1 MADRFTLGLLIGPI
15 VPLPVPKALIDSL
28 ESAQVTIAS
37 GQKSGFQLVFT
48 TAKGSQIL
56 DTLLPAGY
64 FDPPARVILTV
75 NINGSSTVVMD
86 GVITRHELAPSNDP
100 GQSKLTLTGEDLT
113 RMMDLIDLTGFPFP
127 AMPAEAR
134 IMLMIAKYAPYG
146 ILPLVMP
153 SVLLD
158 FPNPLKQIP
167 GQQGTDLA
175 YINMLAEK
183 VGYVFYIDPGPL
195 PGMNVAYWGPEIKVG
210 PPQPAL
216 TVNGDGSSNVESLS
230 FAFDSFAKTLW
241 VVVIQEPTTRIP
253 IPIPVPDVNPIQPP
267 LGLRPPLPMQIKPIR
282 GIANFS
288 LLQAAGIALAKAA
301 QTADVISGQGSLDVL
316 RYGRV
321 LSARRLVG
329 VRGAGLAYDGLWFVK
344 SVTHSIKRGEYKQNF
359 TLSRNA
365 FIPFSQEVPA

>member
-1 MADRFTLGLLIGPI
+1 
-15 VPLPVPKALIDSL
+15 
-28 ESAQVTIAS
+28 
-37 GQKSGFQLVFT
+37 VFT
-48 TAKGSQIL
+48 TSKGSPIL
-56 DTLLPAGY
+56 TTLLPAGY

-75 NINGSSTVVMD
+75 SVNGSSTVVMD

-158 FPNPLKQIP
+158 FPNPLKEIP

-183 VGYVFYIDPGPL
+183 VGYVFYIDPGPV

-216 TVNGDGSSNVESLS
+216 TVNGDGASNVESLS
-230 FAFDSFAKTLW
+230 FAFDAFAKTLW
-241 VVVIQEPTTRIP
+241 VVIIQEPTTRIP
-253 IPIPVPDVNPIQPP
+253 IPIPVPDVNPLQPP

-282 GIANFS
+282 GIANLS
-288 LLQAAGIALAKAA
+288 LIQAAGIALAKAA

-321 LSARRLVG
+321 LKARSLVG

-344 SVTHSIKRGEYKQNF
+344 SVTHAIKRGEYKQNF

>member
-1 MADRFTLGLLIGPI
+1 VADRFTLGLLIGPV
-15 VPLPVPKALIDSL
+15 VPLPVPKVLIDSL
-28 ESAQVTIAS
+28 ESAQVTISS
-37 GQKSGFQLVFT
+37 GQKSGFQLVFS
-48 TAKGSQIL
+48 TAKGSPIL
-56 DTLLPAGY
+56 TTLLPAGY

-75 NINGSSTVVMD
+75 TVNGSPTVLMD

-100 GQSKLTLTGEDLT
+100 GQSKVTLTGEDLT
-113 RMMDLIDLTGFPFP
+113 RMMDLIDFTGFPFP

-134 IMLMIAKYAPYG
+134 ITLMVAKYAPYG
-146 ILPLVMP
+146 IVPLVMP

-167 GQQGTDLA
+167 SQQGTDLA
-175 YINMLAEK
+175 YITMLANA

-210 PPQPAL
+210 IPQPAL
-216 TVNGDGSSNVESLS
+216 AINSDGSSNVESLTFS
-230 FAFDSFAKTLW
+230 FDSFAKTLW
-241 VVVIQEPTTRIP
+241 VVIIQEPTTRIP

-282 GIANFS
+282 GLANFS
-288 LLQAAGIALAKAA
+288 PLQAAGIALAKAA
-301 QTADVISGQGSLDVL
+301 QTADVITGQGTLDVL

-321 LSARRLVG
+321 LRARQLVG
-329 VRGAGLAYDGLWFVK
+329 VRGAGFAYDGFYYVK

-359 TLSRNA
+359 SLTRNA
-365 FIPFSQEVPA
+365 FIPFTQEVPA

>member
-1 MADRFTLGLLIGPI
+1 MADRFTLGLLIGPV

-37 GQKSGFQLVFT
+37 GQKSGFQLVFS
-48 TAKGSQIL
+48 TAKGSLIL
-56 DTLLPAGY
+56 GTLLPAGY

-75 NINGSSTVVMD
+75 SVNGSSTVVMD

-175 YINMLAEK
+175 YINMLAET

-267 LGLRPPLPMQIKPIR
+267 LGLRSPFPMQIKPIR

-288 LLQAAGIALAKAA
+288 PLQAAGIAIAKAA

>member
-1 MADRFTLGLLIGPI
+1 VADRFTLGLLIGPVI
-15 VPLPVPKALIDSL
+15 PLPVPQVLIDSL
-28 ESAQVTIAS
+28 ESAQVTISS
-37 GQKSGFQLVFT
+37 GQKSGFQVAFS
-48 TAKGSQIL
+48 TAKGSPIL
-56 DTLLPAGY
+56 TTLLPSGY
-64 FDPPARVILTV
+64 FDPPARLILTV
-75 NINGSSTVVMD
+75 AVNGSPTVLMD
-86 GVITRHELAPSNDP
+86 GVITRHELAPSSDP

-134 IMLMIAKYAPYG
+134 IMLMIAKYAMYG
-146 ILPLVMP
+146 IVPLVMP

-158 FPNPLKQIP
+158 FPNPLKEIP

-195 PGMNVAYWGPEIKVG
+195 PGMNVAYWGPEIKTG

-216 TVNGDGSSNVESLS
+216 TVDSDGATNVESLS
-230 FAFDSFAKTLW
+230 FSFDTFAKTLW
-241 VVVIQEPTTRIP
+241 VVIIQEPTTRIP
-253 IPIPVPDVNPIQPP
+253 IPIPVPDVNPLQPP
-267 LGLRPPLPMQIKPIR
+267 LGLRPPIPMQIKPIR

-288 LLQAAGIALAKAA
+288 LIQAAGIALAKAA
-301 QTADVISGQGSLDVL
+301 QTADVISGSGTLDVL

-321 LSARRLVG
+321 LKARQLVG
-329 VRGAGLAYDGLWFVK
+329 VRGAGLAYDGFYFVK

-359 TLSRNA
+359 SLSRNA

>member
-15 VPLPVPKALIDSL
+15 VPLPVPKALIESL
-28 ESAQVTIAS
+28 ESAQVTVAS

-48 TAKGSQIL
+48 TSKGSPIL
-56 DTLLPAGY
+56 TTLLPAGY

-75 NINGSSTVVMD
+75 SVNGSSTVVMD
-86 GVITRHELAPSNDP
+86 GVITRHELAPSNEP

-175 YINMLAEK
+175 YINMLAET
-183 VGYVFYIDPGPL
+183 VGYVFYIDPGPV

-210 PPQPAL
+210 APQPAL

-230 FAFDSFAKTLW
+230 FAFDAFAKTLW
-241 VVVIQEPTTRIP
+241 VVIIQEPTTRIP
-253 IPIPVPDVNPIQPP
+253 IPIPVPDVNPLQPP
-267 LGLRPPLPMQIKPIR
+267 LGVRSPFPMQIKPIR

-288 LLQAAGIALAKAA
+288 PIQAAGIAIAKAA

-316 RYGRV
+316 RYGRP
-321 LSARRLVG
+321 LRARSLVG
-329 VRGAGLAYDGLWFVK
+329 VRGAGLAYDGLWYVK
-344 SVTHSIKRGEYKQNF
+344 SVTHAIKRGEYKQNF

>member
-15 VPLPVPKALIDSL
+15 IPLPVPQVLIDSL
-28 ESAQVTIAS
+28 ESAQVTVSS
-37 GQKSGFQLVFT
+37 GQKSGFQLVFS
-48 TAKGSQIL
+48 TAKGSPIL
-56 DTLLPAGY
+56 TTLLPAGY

-75 NINGSSTVVMD
+75 AVNGSPSVLMD
-86 GVITRHELAPSNDP
+86 GVITRHELAPSGDP

-134 IMLMIAKYAPYG
+134 IMLMIAKYAMYG
-146 ILPLVMP
+146 IVPLVMP

-158 FPNPLKQIP
+158 FPNPLKEIP

-175 YINMLAEK
+175 YINMLADK
-183 VGYVFYIDPGPL
+183 VGYVFYIDPGPI
-195 PGMNVAYWGPEIKVG
+195 PGVNVAYWGPEIKVG
-210 PPQPAL
+210 IPQPAL
-216 TVNGDGSSNVESLS
+216 TVDSDGASNVETLS
-230 FAFDSFAKTLW
+230 FSFDTFAKTLW
-241 VVVIQEPTTRIP
+241 VVVIQEPTSRIP
-253 IPIPVPDVNPIQPP
+253 IPIPVPDVNPLQPP

-288 LLQAAGIALAKAA
+288 PLQAAGIALAKAA
-301 QTADVISGQGSLDVL
+301 QTADVISGSGTLDVL

-321 LSARRLVG
+321 LKARQLVG
-329 VRGAGLAYDGLWFVK
+329 VRGAGFAYDGFYFVK

-359 TLSRNA
+359 SLSRNA
-365 FIPFSQEVPA
+365 FMPFSQEVPA

>member
-15 VPLPVPKALIDSL
+15 VPLPVPKALIESL

-48 TAKGSQIL
+48 TSKGSPIL
-56 DTLLPAGY
+56 TTLLPAGY

-75 NINGSSTVVMD
+75 SVNGSSTVVMD

-158 FPNPLKQIP
+158 FPNPLKEIP

-183 VGYVFYIDPGPL
+183 VGYVFYIDPGPV

-216 TVNGDGSSNVESLS
+216 TVNGDGASNVESLS
-230 FAFDSFAKTLW
+230 FAFDAFAKTLW
-241 VVVIQEPTTRIP
+241 VVIIQEPTTRIP
-253 IPIPVPDVNPIQPP
+253 IPIPVPDVNPLQPP

-282 GIANFS
+282 GIANLS
-288 LLQAAGIALAKAA
+288 LIQAAGIALAKAA

-321 LSARRLVG
+321 LKARSLVG

-344 SVTHSIKRGEYKQNF
+344 SVTHAIKRGEYKQNF

>member
-1 MADRFTLGLLIGPI
+1 VADRFTLGLLIGPI
-15 VPLPVPKALIDSL
+15 VPLPVPKALIESL

-48 TAKGSQIL
+48 TSKGSPIL
-56 DTLLPAGY
+56 TTLLPAGY

-75 NINGSSTVVMD
+75 SVNGSSTVVMD

-158 FPNPLKQIP
+158 FPNPLKEIP

-183 VGYVFYIDPGPL
+183 VGYVFYIDPGPV

-216 TVNGDGSSNVESLS
+216 TVNGDGASNVESLS
-230 FAFDSFAKTLW
+230 FAFDAFAKTLW
-241 VVVIQEPTTRIP
+241 VVIIQEPTTRIP
-253 IPIPVPDVNPIQPP
+253 IPIPVPDVNPLQPP

-282 GIANFS
+282 GIANLS
-288 LLQAAGIALAKAA
+288 LIQAAGIALAKAA

-321 LSARRLVG
+321 LKARSLVG

-344 SVTHSIKRGEYKQNF
+344 SVTHAIKRGEYKQNF

>member
-1 MADRFTLGLLIGPI
+1 VADRFTLGLLIGPI
-15 VPLPVPKALIDSL
+15 VPLPVPKALIESL
-28 ESAQVTIAS
+28 ESAQVTVAS

-48 TAKGSQIL
+48 TSKGSPIL
-56 DTLLPAGY
+56 TTLLPAGY

-75 NINGSSTVVMD
+75 SVNGSSTVVMD
-86 GVITRHELAPSNDP
+86 GVITRHELAPSNEP

-175 YINMLAEK
+175 YINMLAET
-183 VGYVFYIDPGPL
+183 VGYVFYIDPGPV

-210 PPQPAL
+210 APQPAL

-230 FAFDSFAKTLW
+230 FAFDAFAKTLW
-241 VVVIQEPTTRIP
+241 VVIIQEPTTRIP
-253 IPIPVPDVNPIQPP
+253 IPIPVPDVNPLQPP
-267 LGLRPPLPMQIKPIR
+267 LGVRSPFPMQIKPIR

-288 LLQAAGIALAKAA
+288 PIQAAGIAIAKAA

-316 RYGRV
+316 RYGRP
-321 LSARRLVG
+321 LRARSLVG
-329 VRGAGLAYDGLWFVK
+329 VRGAGLAYDGLWYVK
-344 SVTHSIKRGEYKQNF
+344 SVTHAIKRGEYKQNF

>member
-1 MADRFTLGLLIGPI
+1 VAERFTFGLLIGPV
-15 VPLPVPKALIDSL
+15 VPLPVPKVLIDSL
-28 ESAQVTIAS
+28 ESAQVTISS
-37 GQKSGFQLVFT
+37 GQKSGFQLVFS
-48 TAKGSQIL
+48 TAKGSPVL
-56 DTLLPAGY
+56 TTLLPAGY

-75 NINGSSTVVMD
+75 TVNGSANVVMD

-113 RMMDLIDLTGFPFP
+113 RMMDLIDFTGFPFP

-146 ILPLVMP
+146 IVPLVMP

-167 GQQGTDLA
+167 SQQGTDLA
-175 YINMLAEK
+175 YITMLANA
-183 VGYVFYIDPGPL
+183 VGYVFYIDAGPL

-210 PPQPAL
+210 IPQPAL
-216 TVNGDGSSNVESLS
+216 AINSDGSSNVESLS
-230 FAFDSFAKTLW
+230 FSFDSFAKTLW
-241 VVVIQEPTTRIP
+241 VVIIQEPTTRIP

-282 GIANFS
+282 GLANFS
-288 LLQAAGIALAKAA
+288 PLQAAGIALAKAA
-301 QTADVISGQGSLDVL
+301 QTADVITGQGSLDVL

-321 LSARRLVG
+321 LKARQLVG
-329 VRGAGLAYDGLWFVK
+329 VRGAGFAYDGFYFVK
-344 SVTHSIKRGEYKQNF
+344 SVTHAIKRGEYKQNF
-359 TLSRNA
+359 SLTRNA
-365 FIPFSQEVPA
+365 FIPFTQEVPA

>member
-1 MADRFTLGLLIGPI
+1 VADRFTLGLLIGPV
-15 VPLPVPKALIDSL
+15 VPLPVPQLLIDSL
-28 ESAQVTIAS
+28 ESAQVTVAS
-37 GQKSGFQLVFT
+37 GQKSGFQLVFS
-48 TAKGSQIL
+48 TAKQSSIL
-56 DTLLPAGY
+56 TTLLPAGY
-64 FDPPARVILTV
+64 FDPPARVIITVTV
-75 NINGSSTVVMD
+75 NGWPTVLMD
-86 GVITRHELAPSNDP
+86 GVITRHELAPSAEP

-113 RMMDLIDLTGFPFP
+113 RMMDLIDFTGFPFP

-134 IMLMIAKYAPYG
+134 IMLMVAKYAMYG
-146 ILPLVMP
+146 IVPLVVP

-183 VGYVFYIDPGPL
+183 VGYVFYIDPGPV

-210 PPQPAL
+210 VPQPAL
-216 TVNGDGSSNVESLS
+216 TVDSDGASNVESLS
-230 FAFDSFAKTLW
+230 FSFDAFAKTLW

-267 LGLRPPLPMQIKPIR
+267 LGIRSPLPMQIKPIR

-288 LLQAAGIALAKAA
+288 PLQAAGIALAKAA
-301 QTADVISGQGSLDVL
+301 QSADVITGSGTLDVL

-321 LSARRLVG
+321 LKARQLVG
-329 VRGAGLAYDGLWFVK
+329 VRGAGFAYDGLYFVK
-344 SVTHSIKRGEYKQNF
+344 SVTHSLKRGEYKQNF
-359 TLSRNA
+359 NLTRNA